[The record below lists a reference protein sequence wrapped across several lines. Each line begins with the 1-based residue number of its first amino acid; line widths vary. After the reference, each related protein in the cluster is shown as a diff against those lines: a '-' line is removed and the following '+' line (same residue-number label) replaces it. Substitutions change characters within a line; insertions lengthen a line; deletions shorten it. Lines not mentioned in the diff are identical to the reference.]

1 MGHRV
6 RRRRAAAQ
14 LLLPGRRSPEAVV
27 EHLLAVQAQDLRAA
41 YLALRARGVERA
53 TDIDRALTVDRSLVV
68 GWLGRGTLH
77 LVRSADYRWLLRLTA
92 PGGEVTSLRRLAEQ
106 GVPAETA
113 ERAVELVERE
123 LAQRGPLPRADLVE
137 ALRSAGIPAE
147 GQVGPHVLR
156 LAALRGTVVLGP
168 VADGQQAYALAADWL
183 GPQEPEPSLA
193 VRYLRGHGPATE
205 TDLARWAGIPLRD
218 ARAALRAATDRVVEV
233 DDGLL
238 GLAERPPDE
247 DPVPARLLPA
257 FDPYLLGWQDRG
269 FAVPL
274 AHAKAVHPGGGIL
287 RAVATVDG
295 RVVGTWSLRADRAT
309 VTYLDPPDAGTTEAL
324 TAEAEAVA
332 EWVRPAGSRLPASG

>member
-14 LLLPGRRSPEAVV
+14 LLRPGRRSPEAVV
-27 EHLLAVQAQDLRAA
+27 GHLLAVQAQDLRAA

-53 TDIDRALTVDRSLVV
+53 TDVDRALSVDRSLVV

-77 LVRSADYRWLLRLTA
+77 VVRSADYRWLLRLTA

-106 GVPAETA
+106 GVAAETT

-123 LAQRGPLPRADLVE
+123 LGRHGPLPRADLVE
-137 ALRSAGIPAE
+137 AMRSAGIPAE
-147 GQVGPHVLR
+147 GQIGPHVLR
-156 LAALRGTVVLGP
+156 LAALRGVVVLGP
-168 VADGQQAYALAADWL
+168 VAGGRQSYALAADWL

-205 TDLARWAGIPLRD
+205 TDLARWAGVALRD
-218 ARAALRAATDRVVEV
+218 ARAALRAAGGRVVEV
-233 DDGLL
+233 GEGLL
-238 GLAERPPDE
+238 DVADRRPAEE
-247 DPVPARLLPA
+247 PVPARLLPA

-274 AHAKAVHPGGGIL
+274 AHAKAVHPGGGML
-287 RAVATVDG
+287 RAVATADG
-295 RVVGTWSLRADRAT
+295 QVVGTWSLRADRVT
-309 VTYLDPPDAGTTEAL
+309 VTYFDPPDTGSVDAL
-324 TAEAEAVA
+324 AAEADAVT
-332 EWVRPAGSRLPASG
+332 EWVGGSHPPASG